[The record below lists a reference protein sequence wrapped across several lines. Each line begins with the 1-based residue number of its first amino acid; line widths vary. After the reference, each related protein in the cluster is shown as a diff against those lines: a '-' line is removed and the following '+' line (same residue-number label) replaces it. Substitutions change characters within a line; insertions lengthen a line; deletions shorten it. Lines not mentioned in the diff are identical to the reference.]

1 VLDVGFTTPAL
12 RPPLDPCQRT
22 RILRLVTPPLR
33 NHLQAPRSRP
43 LHFRN
48 GFSAVPG
55 TGVEAV

>member
-33 NHLQAPRSRP
+33 NHLQVLNGPRDA
-43 LHFRN
+43 
-48 GFSAVPG
+48 GFAKS
-55 TGVEAV
+55 